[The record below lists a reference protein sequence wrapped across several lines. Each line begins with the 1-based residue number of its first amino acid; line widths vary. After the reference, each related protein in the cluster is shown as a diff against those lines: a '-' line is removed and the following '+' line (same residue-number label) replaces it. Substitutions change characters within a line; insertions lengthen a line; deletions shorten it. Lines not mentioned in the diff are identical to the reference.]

1 MARKYFN
8 NLNDAAIETAQNVY
22 YCCCPPTPGP
32 SGPNARLIIDEMTI
46 GFGNAVAVAAQM
58 VQIDWVIYE
67 ASGLTL
73 PTGGSLLGAQQELQG
88 DAAASFMS
96 GVGPFSNQ
104 VVGTA
109 VSIPFQGCKY
119 SYLGWTNDKLK
130 GGIILAQGQCAVLN
144 LTNTL
149 GASLNWNGTIT
160 VLEVF

>member
-1 MARKYFN
+1 
-8 NLNDAAIETAQNVY
+8 
-22 YCCCPPTPGP
+22 
-32 SGPNARLIIDEMTI
+32 
-46 GFGNAVAVAAQM
+46 
-58 VQIDWVIYE
+58 
-67 ASGLTL
+67 
-73 PTGGSLLGAQQELQG
+73 
-88 DAAASFMS
+88 MS

-109 VSIPFQGCKY
+109 VSVPFQGCKY